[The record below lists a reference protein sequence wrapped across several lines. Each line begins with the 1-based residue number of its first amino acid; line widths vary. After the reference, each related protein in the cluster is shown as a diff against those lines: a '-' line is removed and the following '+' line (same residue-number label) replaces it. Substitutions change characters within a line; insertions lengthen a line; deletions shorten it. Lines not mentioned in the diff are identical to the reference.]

1 MFIHPKYKSGNGFDW
16 DICLVKVTNLTNAK
30 PSNCNNCFG
39 AACLPRE
46 LPDLHGRHC
55 WVAGWGLNKEGGS
68 GRVSIRCL
76 LDGALSQSN
85 RSISLKTHLVNTIL
99 NEVGVNLFSKVFN
112 FHHQITVQFI
122 GHTTCAD
129 YLCHALEWGCL
140 A

>member
-30 PSNCNNCFG
+30 PSSCNNCFG

-68 GRVSIRCL
+68 GKGFNSMLVRWRSQPIKSKHQFES
-76 LDGALSQSN
+76 LSQS
-85 RSISLKTHLVNTIL
+85 I
-99 NEVGVNLFSKVFN
+99 
-112 FHHQITVQFI
+112 QF
-122 GHTTCAD
+122 
-129 YLCHALEWGCL
+129 
-140 A
+140 